1 MAVRHDFCSC
11 GFQFAGLSFRA
22 DAASGRCRC
31 AHHKRP
37 WRSSDGCLVGIPGK
51 LDRQIKIKEAS
62 FAQKSALSL
71 KLLQKL
77 RNLSRNGANFA
88 PWGHVA
94 AVRLQHQRLR
104 MDELCESK

>member
-1 MAVRHDFCSC
+1 MPGGS
-11 GFQFAGLSFRA
+11 SW
-22 DAASGRCRC
+22 
-31 AHHKRP
+31 KTRP
-37 WRSSDGCLVGIPGK
+37 PD
-51 LDRQIKIKEAS
+51 QIKEAS

-88 PWGHVA
+88 SWGHVA

-104 MDELCESK
+104 MDELCESKSRQRVYHVVLHGGDDEDLCPHLFCRVIERTTVCDVLPDHGL